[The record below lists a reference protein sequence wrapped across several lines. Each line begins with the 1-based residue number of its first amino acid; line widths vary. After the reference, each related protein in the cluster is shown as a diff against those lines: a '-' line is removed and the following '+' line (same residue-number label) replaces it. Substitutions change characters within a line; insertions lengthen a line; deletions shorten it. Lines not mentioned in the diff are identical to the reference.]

1 MLFEEAHKRGIR
13 VLLDLV
19 PGHTSDKH
27 KWFRASRR
35 PDRNK
40 YSDRYIWT
48 NDVFDYPEGFRL
60 QSGLSDRNG
69 NYVVNFFSSQPALN
83 YGFERQD
90 YPWQLPP
97 DHPACV
103 ATLEEMK
110 NVMRFWL
117 DMGCDG
123 FRVDMAYSLVKNDE
137 NRTGIKRLWQNV
149 RRTGIYL
156 DAIAEAKKLI
166 TDRPVFAGV
175 IGPFSLAGRLVD
187 VTEAMIL
194 CFEDPDMLKT
204 VLEKCTQ
211 FLVDYIKKYKEVGA
225 DGVVIAEPLAGLL
238 SPDLAAEFSHPYI
251 KRIVDA
257 CQDENFIIVYHNCG
271 NGTIRMLDGIVGTGC
286 KAYHFGNAIDMRDLM
301 PHMPSDCIAMG
312 NIDPAGEFLNG
323 TEQSVYDVTSA
334 LLRDCGKYPN
344 FVLSSGCDIPPRTPW
359 KNIDAF
365 FRAAKDYYRD

>member
-1 MLFEEAHKRGIR
+1 MNMYKWLEAVRNNPKKKPMPVLSYPAIQMTGVNVRELSFSAEAQARGMKLVADRTDALASVSLMDLSVEAECFGSQVKMTEDEVPTVVGAIVTTPEEAEA
-13 VLLDLV
+13 LQV
-19 PGHTSDKH
+19 PAVG
-27 KWFRASRR
+27 
-35 PDRNK
+35 
-40 YSDRYIWT
+40 
-48 NDVFDYPEGFRL
+48 
-60 QSGLSDRNG
+60 SG
-69 NYVVNFFSSQPALN
+69 
-83 YGFERQD
+83 
-90 YPWQLPP
+90 
-97 DHPACV
+97 
-103 ATLEEMK
+103 
-110 NVMRFWL
+110 
-117 DMGCDG
+117 
-123 FRVDMAYSLVKNDE
+123 
-137 NRTGIKRLWQNV
+137 
-149 RRTGIYL
+149 RTGIYL

-211 FLVDYIKKYKEVGA
+211 FLVDYIRKYKEVGA
-225 DGVVIAEPLAGLL
+225 DGVVIAEPLAGML
-238 SPDLAAEFSHPYI
+238 SPALAAEFSHPYV

-312 NIDPAGEFLNG
+312 NVDPAGEFLNG

>member
-1 MLFEEAHKRGIR
+1 MNMYKWLEAVRNNPKKKPMPVLSYPAIQMTGVNVRELSFSAEAQARGMKLVADRTDALASVSLMDLSVEAECFGSQVKMTEDEVPTVVGAIVTTPEEAEA
-13 VLLDLV
+13 LQV
-19 PGHTSDKH
+19 PAVG
-27 KWFRASRR
+27 
-35 PDRNK
+35 
-40 YSDRYIWT
+40 
-48 NDVFDYPEGFRL
+48 
-60 QSGLSDRNG
+60 SG
-69 NYVVNFFSSQPALN
+69 
-83 YGFERQD
+83 
-90 YPWQLPP
+90 
-97 DHPACV
+97 
-103 ATLEEMK
+103 
-110 NVMRFWL
+110 
-117 DMGCDG
+117 
-123 FRVDMAYSLVKNDE
+123 
-137 NRTGIKRLWQNV
+137 
-149 RRTGIYL
+149 RTGIYL

-194 CFEDPDMLKT
+194 CFEDSDMLRT

-211 FLVDYIKKYKEVGA
+211 FLVDYIRKYKEVGA
-225 DGVVIAEPLAGLL
+225 DGVVIAEPLAGML
-238 SPDLAAEFSHPYI
+238 SPDLAAEFSHPYV

-312 NIDPAGEFLNG
+312 NVDPAGEFLNG

-359 KNIDAF
+359 ENIDAF

>member
-1 MLFEEAHKRGIR
+1 MYKWLEAVRNNPKKKPMPVLSYPAIQMTGVNVRELSFSAEAQARGMKLVADRTDALASVSLMDLSVEAECFGSQVKMTEDEVPTVLGAIVTTPEEAEA
-13 VLLDLV
+13 LQV
-19 PGHTSDKH
+19 PAVG
-27 KWFRASRR
+27 
-35 PDRNK
+35 
-40 YSDRYIWT
+40 
-48 NDVFDYPEGFRL
+48 
-60 QSGLSDRNG
+60 SG
-69 NYVVNFFSSQPALN
+69 
-83 YGFERQD
+83 
-90 YPWQLPP
+90 
-97 DHPACV
+97 
-103 ATLEEMK
+103 
-110 NVMRFWL
+110 
-117 DMGCDG
+117 
-123 FRVDMAYSLVKNDE
+123 
-137 NRTGIKRLWQNV
+137 
-149 RRTGIYL
+149 RTGIYL

-187 VTEAMIL
+187 VIEAMLL
-194 CFEDPDMLKT
+194 CFEDPDMLRT
-204 VLEKCTQ
+204 VLDKCTQ

-225 DGVVIAEPLAGLL
+225 DGVVIAEPLAGML
-238 SPDLAAEFSHPYI
+238 SPDLAAEFSHPYV

-312 NIDPAGEFLNG
+312 NVDPAGEFLNG

-359 KNIDAF
+359 ENIDAF

>member
-1 MLFEEAHKRGIR
+1 MYKWLEAVRNNPKKKPMPVLSYPAIQMTGVNVRELSFSAEAQARGMKLVADRTDALASVSLMDLSLEAECFGSQVKMTEDEVPTVVGAIVTTPEEAES
-13 VLLDLV
+13 LQV
-19 PGHTSDKH
+19 PAVG
-27 KWFRASRR
+27 
-35 PDRNK
+35 
-40 YSDRYIWT
+40 
-48 NDVFDYPEGFRL
+48 
-60 QSGLSDRNG
+60 SG
-69 NYVVNFFSSQPALN
+69 
-83 YGFERQD
+83 
-90 YPWQLPP
+90 
-97 DHPACV
+97 
-103 ATLEEMK
+103 
-110 NVMRFWL
+110 
-117 DMGCDG
+117 
-123 FRVDMAYSLVKNDE
+123 
-137 NRTGIKRLWQNV
+137 
-149 RRTGIYL
+149 RTGIYL

>member
-1 MLFEEAHKRGIR
+1 MNMYKWLEAVRNNPKKKPMPVLSYPAIQMTGVNVRELSFSAEAQARGMKLVADRTDALASVSLMDLSVEAECFGSQVRMTEDEVPTVVGAIVTTPEEAEA
-13 VLLDLV
+13 LQV
-19 PGHTSDKH
+19 PAVG
-27 KWFRASRR
+27 
-35 PDRNK
+35 
-40 YSDRYIWT
+40 
-48 NDVFDYPEGFRL
+48 
-60 QSGLSDRNG
+60 SG
-69 NYVVNFFSSQPALN
+69 
-83 YGFERQD
+83 
-90 YPWQLPP
+90 
-97 DHPACV
+97 
-103 ATLEEMK
+103 
-110 NVMRFWL
+110 
-117 DMGCDG
+117 
-123 FRVDMAYSLVKNDE
+123 
-137 NRTGIKRLWQNV
+137 
-149 RRTGIYL
+149 RTGIYL

-211 FLVDYIKKYKEVGA
+211 FLVDYIRKYKEVGA
-225 DGVVIAEPLAGLL
+225 DGVVIAEPLAGML
-238 SPDLAAEFSHPYI
+238 SPDLAAEFSHPYV

-312 NIDPAGEFLNG
+312 NVDPAGEFLNG

>member
-1 MLFEEAHKRGIR
+1 MYKWLEAVRNNPKKKPMPVLSYPAIQMTGVNVRELSFSAEAQARGMKLVADRTDALASVSLMDLSVEAECFGSQVKMTEDEVPTVVGAIVTTPEEAES
-13 VLLDLV
+13 LQV
-19 PGHTSDKH
+19 PAVG
-27 KWFRASRR
+27 
-35 PDRNK
+35 
-40 YSDRYIWT
+40 
-48 NDVFDYPEGFRL
+48 
-60 QSGLSDRNG
+60 SG
-69 NYVVNFFSSQPALN
+69 
-83 YGFERQD
+83 
-90 YPWQLPP
+90 
-97 DHPACV
+97 
-103 ATLEEMK
+103 
-110 NVMRFWL
+110 
-117 DMGCDG
+117 
-123 FRVDMAYSLVKNDE
+123 
-137 NRTGIKRLWQNV
+137 
-149 RRTGIYL
+149 RTGIYL

-225 DGVVIAEPLAGLL
+225 DGVVIAEPLAGML
-238 SPDLAAEFSHPYI
+238 SPDLAAEFSHPYV

-312 NIDPAGEFLNG
+312 NVDPAGEFLNG

-365 FRAAKDYYRD
+365 FRAAKEYYRD

>member
-1 MLFEEAHKRGIR
+1 MNMYKWLEAVRNNPKKKPMPVLSYPAIQMTGVNVRELSFSAEAQARGMKLVADRTDALASVSLMDLSVEAECFGSQVRMTEDEVPTVVGAIVTTPEEAEA
-13 VLLDLV
+13 LQV
-19 PGHTSDKH
+19 PAVG
-27 KWFRASRR
+27 
-35 PDRNK
+35 
-40 YSDRYIWT
+40 
-48 NDVFDYPEGFRL
+48 
-60 QSGLSDRNG
+60 SG
-69 NYVVNFFSSQPALN
+69 
-83 YGFERQD
+83 
-90 YPWQLPP
+90 
-97 DHPACV
+97 
-103 ATLEEMK
+103 
-110 NVMRFWL
+110 
-117 DMGCDG
+117 
-123 FRVDMAYSLVKNDE
+123 
-137 NRTGIKRLWQNV
+137 
-149 RRTGIYL
+149 RTGIYL

-194 CFEDPDMLKT
+194 CFEDPDMLRT

-225 DGVVIAEPLAGLL
+225 DGVVIAEPLAGML
-238 SPDLAAEFSHPYI
+238 SPDLAAEFSHPYV

-286 KAYHFGNAIDMRDLM
+286 KAYHFGNAIDMLDLM

-312 NIDPAGEFLNG
+312 NVDPAGEFLNG

>member
-1 MLFEEAHKRGIR
+1 MNMYKWLEAVRNNPKKKPMP
-13 VLLDLV
+13 VL
-19 PGHTSDKH
+19 S
-27 KWFRASRR
+27 
-35 PDRNK
+35 
-40 YSDRYIWT
+40 
-48 NDVFDYPEGFRL
+48 YPAI
-60 QSGLSDRNG
+60 Q
-69 NYVVNFFSSQPALN
+69 
-83 YGFERQD
+83 
-90 YPWQLPP
+90 
-97 DHPACV
+97 
-103 ATLEEMK
+103 M
-110 NVMRFWL
+110 
-117 DMGCDG
+117 
-123 FRVDMAYSLVKNDE
+123 
-137 NRTGIKRLWQNV
+137 TGVNV
-149 RRTGIYL
+149 RELSFSAEAQARGMKLVADRTDALASVSLMDLSVEAECFGSQVKMTEDEVPTVVGAIVTTPEEVEALQVPAVGSGRTGIYL

-194 CFEDPDMLKT
+194 CFEDPDMLRT

-211 FLVDYIKKYKEVGA
+211 FLVDYIRKYKEVGA
-225 DGVVIAEPLAGLL
+225 DGVVIAEPLAGML
-238 SPDLAAEFSHPYI
+238 SPDLAAEFSHPYV

-312 NIDPAGEFLNG
+312 NVDPAGEFLNG

>member
-1 MLFEEAHKRGIR
+1 MNMYKWLEAVRNNPKKKPMPVLSYPAIQMTGVNVRELSFSAEAQARGMKLVADRTDALASVSLMDLSVEAECFGSQVRMTEDEVPTVVGAIVTTPEEAEA
-13 VLLDLV
+13 LQV
-19 PGHTSDKH
+19 PAVG
-27 KWFRASRR
+27 
-35 PDRNK
+35 
-40 YSDRYIWT
+40 
-48 NDVFDYPEGFRL
+48 
-60 QSGLSDRNG
+60 SG
-69 NYVVNFFSSQPALN
+69 
-83 YGFERQD
+83 
-90 YPWQLPP
+90 
-97 DHPACV
+97 
-103 ATLEEMK
+103 
-110 NVMRFWL
+110 
-117 DMGCDG
+117 
-123 FRVDMAYSLVKNDE
+123 
-137 NRTGIKRLWQNV
+137 
-149 RRTGIYL
+149 RTGIYL

-194 CFEDPDMLKT
+194 CFEDPDMLRT

-211 FLVDYIKKYKEVGA
+211 FLVDYIRKYKEVGA
-225 DGVVIAEPLAGLL
+225 DGVVIAEPLAGML
-238 SPDLAAEFSHPYI
+238 SPDLAAEFSHPYV

-312 NIDPAGEFLNG
+312 NVDPAGEFLNG

-359 KNIDAF
+359 ENIDAF

>member
-1 MLFEEAHKRGIR
+1 MNMYKWLEAVRNNPKKKPMPVLSYPAIQMTGVNVRELSFSAEAQARGMKLVADRTDALASVSLMDLSVEAECFGSQVKMTEDEVPTVLGAIVTTPEEAEA
-13 VLLDLV
+13 LQV
-19 PGHTSDKH
+19 PAVG
-27 KWFRASRR
+27 
-35 PDRNK
+35 
-40 YSDRYIWT
+40 
-48 NDVFDYPEGFRL
+48 
-60 QSGLSDRNG
+60 SG
-69 NYVVNFFSSQPALN
+69 
-83 YGFERQD
+83 
-90 YPWQLPP
+90 
-97 DHPACV
+97 
-103 ATLEEMK
+103 
-110 NVMRFWL
+110 
-117 DMGCDG
+117 
-123 FRVDMAYSLVKNDE
+123 
-137 NRTGIKRLWQNV
+137 
-149 RRTGIYL
+149 RTGIYL

-187 VTEAMIL
+187 VIEAMLL
-194 CFEDPDMLKT
+194 CFEDPDMLRT
-204 VLEKCTQ
+204 VLDKCTQ

-225 DGVVIAEPLAGLL
+225 DGVVIAEPLAGML
-238 SPDLAAEFSHPYI
+238 SPDLAAEFSHPYV

-312 NIDPAGEFLNG
+312 NVDPAGEFLNG

-359 KNIDAF
+359 ENIDAF

>member
-1 MLFEEAHKRGIR
+1 MNMYKWLEAVRNNPKKKPMP
-13 VLLDLV
+13 VL
-19 PGHTSDKH
+19 S
-27 KWFRASRR
+27 
-35 PDRNK
+35 
-40 YSDRYIWT
+40 
-48 NDVFDYPEGFRL
+48 YPAI
-60 QSGLSDRNG
+60 Q
-69 NYVVNFFSSQPALN
+69 
-83 YGFERQD
+83 
-90 YPWQLPP
+90 
-97 DHPACV
+97 
-103 ATLEEMK
+103 M
-110 NVMRFWL
+110 
-117 DMGCDG
+117 
-123 FRVDMAYSLVKNDE
+123 
-137 NRTGIKRLWQNV
+137 TGVNV
-149 RRTGIYL
+149 RELSFSAEAQARGMKLVADRTDALASVSLMDLSVEAECFGSQVRMTEDEVPTVVGAIVTTPEEVEALQVPAVGSGRTGIYL

-194 CFEDPDMLKT
+194 CFEDPDMLRT

-211 FLVDYIKKYKEVGA
+211 FLVDYIRKYKEVGA
-225 DGVVIAEPLAGLL
+225 DGVVIAEPLAGML
-238 SPDLAAEFSHPYI
+238 SPDLAAEFSHPYV

-312 NIDPAGEFLNG
+312 NVDPAGEFLNG

-359 KNIDAF
+359 ENIDAF

>member
-1 MLFEEAHKRGIR
+1 MNMYKWLEAVRNNPKKKPMPVLSYPAIQMTGVNVRELSFSAEAQARGMKLVADRTDALASVSLMDLSVEAECFGSQVRMTEDEVPTVVGAIVTTPEEAEA
-13 VLLDLV
+13 LQV
-19 PGHTSDKH
+19 PAVG
-27 KWFRASRR
+27 
-35 PDRNK
+35 
-40 YSDRYIWT
+40 
-48 NDVFDYPEGFRL
+48 
-60 QSGLSDRNG
+60 SG
-69 NYVVNFFSSQPALN
+69 
-83 YGFERQD
+83 
-90 YPWQLPP
+90 
-97 DHPACV
+97 
-103 ATLEEMK
+103 
-110 NVMRFWL
+110 
-117 DMGCDG
+117 
-123 FRVDMAYSLVKNDE
+123 
-137 NRTGIKRLWQNV
+137 
-149 RRTGIYL
+149 RTGIYL

-194 CFEDPDMLKT
+194 CFEDPDMLRT

-211 FLVDYIKKYKEVGA
+211 FLVDYIRKYKEVGA
-225 DGVVIAEPLAGLL
+225 DGVVIAEPLAGML
-238 SPDLAAEFSHPYI
+238 SPDLAAEFSHPYV

-312 NIDPAGEFLNG
+312 NVDPAGEFLNG

-365 FRAAKDYYRD
+365 FRAAKDYYRRLNGSHS

>member
-1 MLFEEAHKRGIR
+1 MNMYKWLEAVRNNPRKKPMPVLSYPAIQMTGVNVRELSFSAEAQARGMKLVADRTDALASVSLMDLSVEAECFGSQVRMTEDEVPTVVGAIVTTPEEAEA
-13 VLLDLV
+13 LQV
-19 PGHTSDKH
+19 PAVG
-27 KWFRASRR
+27 
-35 PDRNK
+35 
-40 YSDRYIWT
+40 
-48 NDVFDYPEGFRL
+48 
-60 QSGLSDRNG
+60 SG
-69 NYVVNFFSSQPALN
+69 
-83 YGFERQD
+83 
-90 YPWQLPP
+90 
-97 DHPACV
+97 
-103 ATLEEMK
+103 
-110 NVMRFWL
+110 
-117 DMGCDG
+117 
-123 FRVDMAYSLVKNDE
+123 
-137 NRTGIKRLWQNV
+137 
-149 RRTGIYL
+149 RTGIYL

-194 CFEDPDMLKT
+194 CFEDPDMLRT

-211 FLVDYIKKYKEVGA
+211 FLVDYIRKYKEVGA
-225 DGVVIAEPLAGLL
+225 DGVVIAEPLAGML
-238 SPDLAAEFSHPYI
+238 SPDLAAEFSHPYV

-301 PHMPSDCIAMG
+301 PHMPTDCIAMG
-312 NIDPAGEFLNG
+312 NVDPAGEFLNG

>member
-1 MLFEEAHKRGIR
+1 MNMYKWLEAVRNNPKKKPMPVLSYPAIQMTGVNVKELSFSAEAQARGMKLVADRTDALASVSLMDLSVEAECFGSQVRMTEDEVPTVVGAIVTTPEEAEA
-13 VLLDLV
+13 LQV
-19 PGHTSDKH
+19 PAVG
-27 KWFRASRR
+27 
-35 PDRNK
+35 
-40 YSDRYIWT
+40 
-48 NDVFDYPEGFRL
+48 
-60 QSGLSDRNG
+60 SG
-69 NYVVNFFSSQPALN
+69 
-83 YGFERQD
+83 
-90 YPWQLPP
+90 
-97 DHPACV
+97 
-103 ATLEEMK
+103 
-110 NVMRFWL
+110 
-117 DMGCDG
+117 
-123 FRVDMAYSLVKNDE
+123 
-137 NRTGIKRLWQNV
+137 
-149 RRTGIYL
+149 RTGIYL

-194 CFEDPDMLKT
+194 CFEDPDMLRT

-211 FLVDYIKKYKEVGA
+211 FLVDYIRKYKEVGA
-225 DGVVIAEPLAGLL
+225 DGVVIAEPLAGML
-238 SPDLAAEFSHPYI
+238 SPDLAAEFSHPYV

-312 NIDPAGEFLNG
+312 NVDPAGEFLNG

>member
-1 MLFEEAHKRGIR
+1 MNMYKWLEAVRNNPKKKPMPVLSYPAIQMTGVNVRELSFSAEAQARGMKLVADRTDALASVSLMDLSVEAECFGSQVRMTEDEVPTVVGAIVTTPEEAEA
-13 VLLDLV
+13 LQV
-19 PGHTSDKH
+19 PAVG
-27 KWFRASRR
+27 
-35 PDRNK
+35 
-40 YSDRYIWT
+40 
-48 NDVFDYPEGFRL
+48 
-60 QSGLSDRNG
+60 SG
-69 NYVVNFFSSQPALN
+69 
-83 YGFERQD
+83 
-90 YPWQLPP
+90 
-97 DHPACV
+97 
-103 ATLEEMK
+103 
-110 NVMRFWL
+110 
-117 DMGCDG
+117 
-123 FRVDMAYSLVKNDE
+123 
-137 NRTGIKRLWQNV
+137 
-149 RRTGIYL
+149 RTGIYL

-225 DGVVIAEPLAGLL
+225 DGVVIAEPLAGML
-238 SPDLAAEFSHPYI
+238 SPDLAAEFSHPYV

-312 NIDPAGEFLNG
+312 NVDPAGEFLNG

-365 FRAAKDYYRD
+365 FRAAKEYYRD

>member
-1 MLFEEAHKRGIR
+1 MNMYKWLEAVRNNPKKKPMPVLSYPAIQMTGVNVRELSFSAEAQARGMKLVADRTDALASVSLMDLSVEAECFGSQVKMTEDEVSTVVGAIVTTPEEAES
-13 VLLDLV
+13 LQV
-19 PGHTSDKH
+19 PAVG
-27 KWFRASRR
+27 
-35 PDRNK
+35 
-40 YSDRYIWT
+40 
-48 NDVFDYPEGFRL
+48 
-60 QSGLSDRNG
+60 SG
-69 NYVVNFFSSQPALN
+69 
-83 YGFERQD
+83 
-90 YPWQLPP
+90 
-97 DHPACV
+97 
-103 ATLEEMK
+103 
-110 NVMRFWL
+110 
-117 DMGCDG
+117 
-123 FRVDMAYSLVKNDE
+123 
-137 NRTGIKRLWQNV
+137 
-149 RRTGIYL
+149 RTGIYL

-225 DGVVIAEPLAGLL
+225 DGVVIAEPLAGML
-238 SPDLAAEFSHPYI
+238 SPDLAAEFSHPYV

-312 NIDPAGEFLNG
+312 NVDPAGEFLNG

>member
-1 MLFEEAHKRGIR
+1 MNMYKWLEAVRNNPKKKPMPVLSYPAIQMTGVNVRELSFSAEAQARGMKLVADRTDALASVSLMDLSVEAECFGSQVKMTEDEVPTVVGAIVTTPEEAEA
-13 VLLDLV
+13 LQV
-19 PGHTSDKH
+19 PAVG
-27 KWFRASRR
+27 
-35 PDRNK
+35 
-40 YSDRYIWT
+40 
-48 NDVFDYPEGFRL
+48 
-60 QSGLSDRNG
+60 SG
-69 NYVVNFFSSQPALN
+69 
-83 YGFERQD
+83 
-90 YPWQLPP
+90 
-97 DHPACV
+97 
-103 ATLEEMK
+103 
-110 NVMRFWL
+110 
-117 DMGCDG
+117 
-123 FRVDMAYSLVKNDE
+123 
-137 NRTGIKRLWQNV
+137 
-149 RRTGIYL
+149 RTGIYL
-156 DAIAEAKKLI
+156 NAIAEAKKLI

-194 CFEDPDMLKT
+194 CFEDPDMLRT

-211 FLVDYIKKYKEVGA
+211 FLVDYIRKYKEVGA
-225 DGVVIAEPLAGLL
+225 DGVVIAEPLAGML
-238 SPDLAAEFSHPYI
+238 SPDLAAEFSHPYV

-312 NIDPAGEFLNG
+312 NVDPAGEFLNG

>member
-1 MLFEEAHKRGIR
+1 MNMYKWLEAVRNNPKKKPMPVLSYPAIQMTGVNVRELSFSAEAQARGMKLVADRTDALASVSLMDLSVEAECFGSQVKMTEDEVPTVVGAIVTTPEEAES
-13 VLLDLV
+13 LQV
-19 PGHTSDKH
+19 PAVG
-27 KWFRASRR
+27 
-35 PDRNK
+35 
-40 YSDRYIWT
+40 
-48 NDVFDYPEGFRL
+48 
-60 QSGLSDRNG
+60 SG
-69 NYVVNFFSSQPALN
+69 
-83 YGFERQD
+83 
-90 YPWQLPP
+90 
-97 DHPACV
+97 
-103 ATLEEMK
+103 
-110 NVMRFWL
+110 
-117 DMGCDG
+117 
-123 FRVDMAYSLVKNDE
+123 
-137 NRTGIKRLWQNV
+137 
-149 RRTGIYL
+149 RTGIYL

-225 DGVVIAEPLAGLL
+225 DGVVIAEPLAGML
-238 SPDLAAEFSHPYI
+238 SPDLAAEFSHPYV

-312 NIDPAGEFLNG
+312 NVDPAGEFLNG

-359 KNIDAF
+359 ENIDAF

>member
-1 MLFEEAHKRGIR
+1 MNMYKWLEAVRNNRKKKPMPVLSYPAIQMTGVNVRELSFSAEAQARGMKLVADRTDALASVSLMDLSVEAECFGSQVRMTEDEVPTVVGAIVTTPEEAEA
-13 VLLDLV
+13 LQV
-19 PGHTSDKH
+19 PAVG
-27 KWFRASRR
+27 
-35 PDRNK
+35 
-40 YSDRYIWT
+40 
-48 NDVFDYPEGFRL
+48 
-60 QSGLSDRNG
+60 SG
-69 NYVVNFFSSQPALN
+69 
-83 YGFERQD
+83 
-90 YPWQLPP
+90 
-97 DHPACV
+97 
-103 ATLEEMK
+103 
-110 NVMRFWL
+110 
-117 DMGCDG
+117 
-123 FRVDMAYSLVKNDE
+123 
-137 NRTGIKRLWQNV
+137 
-149 RRTGIYL
+149 RTGIYL

-194 CFEDPDMLKT
+194 CFEDPDMLRT

-211 FLVDYIKKYKEVGA
+211 FLVDYIEKYKEVGA
-225 DGVVIAEPLAGLL
+225 DGVVIAEPLAGML
-238 SPDLAAEFSHPYI
+238 SPDLAAEFSHPYV

-301 PHMPSDCIAMG
+301 LHMPSDCIAMG
-312 NIDPAGEFLNG
+312 NVDPAGEFLNG